1 MFFIIF
7 FVKIHKNNTCFQGF
21 AQKDLYHEDPTGAD
35 HLKYTKGLTQALD
48 GYLNGLGF
56 EKEMQNWF
64 DFPVLP
70 TRHTKGLIE
79 GFLAGKVSEKATSNL
94 R

>member
-1 MFFIIF
+1 M
-7 FVKIHKNNTCFQGF
+7 
-21 AQKDLYHEDPTGAD
+21 YHEDPTGAD

-79 GFLAGKVSEKATSNL
+79 GFWQEKYRKRLLQTYD
-94 R
+94 RIYKGQKRVTIM